1 MVTHLHRHMNQQH
14 FTVPLKQRVV
24 TGPADQLTRLSDIG
38 VVLGSHTAVPVT
50 LSKQD
55 HERAMDAA
63 FSVLQAD
70 DDIDK
75 AIPVLGALAAG
86 AGRLAM
92 RAIGRKA
99 AANTAARG
107 AAGAGAGA
115 GAAGVG
121 AGTLAGSKAT
131 KPLYMREGA
140 NQGNNSVFDRLK
152 EGNEKREQMAQQEKM
167 EQQQRS
173 QNLRSSAN
181 PASTNTTQF
190 S

>member
-1 MVTHLHRHMNQQH
+1 
-14 FTVPLKQRVV
+14 
-24 TGPADQLTRLSDIG
+24 
-38 VVLGSHTAVPVT
+38 
-50 LSKQD
+50 
-55 HERAMDAA
+55 
-63 FSVLQAD
+63 
-70 DDIDK
+70 
-75 AIPVLGALAAG
+75 
-86 AGRLAM
+86 
-92 RAIGRKA
+92 
-99 AANTAARG
+99 
-107 AAGAGAGA
+107 
-115 GAAGVG
+115 VG